1 MTTSGIIS
9 GEITARVVM
18 QNAAEDLGV
27 LGAGEELS
35 AEEFTSML
43 SRLNWLLKSWQSQG
57 ANLWR
62 TETGEITIPQGSV
75 SGSLDPRVIDVIA
88 ARVITGNAPNVI
100 ELQMQRIEQGEYA
113 QLPNKTQPGRPTM
126 FFLSK
131 QRNQV
136 DLYVWPV
143 PYQDMDFKIDY
154 ARVIEDVTDP
164 NQTLDVPQQW
174 AETVWTNL
182 AVKCATLFGATRL
195 DPNAVALVTQRA
207 AVLKQQLMDM
217 DRPASWFLGNIYS
230 RNF

>member
-1 MTTSGIIS
+1 MATSGIIS
-9 GEITARVVM
+9 GEITAREVM
-18 QNAAEDLGV
+18 QHAAEDLGV

-35 AEEFTSML
+35 AEEFSSML

-62 TETGEITIPQGSV
+62 VETGEITIPTGSV
-75 SGSLDPRVIDVIA
+75 SGALDPNVIDVIA
-88 ARVITGNAPNVI
+88 ARVITGNSPNVI
-100 ELQMQRIEQGEYA
+100 ELQMQPIEQGEYA
-113 QLPNKTQPGRPTM
+113 QLPNKSQPGRPTM

-131 QRNQV
+131 QRSQV

-164 NQTLDVPQQW
+164 NETLDVPQQW

-195 DPNAVALVTQRA
+195 DPNAVAQVKERA
-207 AVLKQQLMDM
+207 AILEQQLLDM
-217 DRPASWFLGNIYS
+217 DRPASVFMGNVYG
-230 RNF
+230 RYF